1 MVYKCLNGLPPRYLT
16 NLFNYTADVH
26 DYNTQNVTDNLL
38 AAPHTALY
46 KRSFSYY
53 GASVWNSLPSD
64 LRTCNN
70 IRLFKSQLSSYLK

>member
-1 MVYKCLNGLPPRYLT
+1 MVYKCLNGLAPRYLT

-38 AAPHTALY
+38 ALPAPHTALY

-53 GASVWNSLPSD
+53 GASLWNSLPSD
-64 LRTCNN
+64 
-70 IRLFKSQLSSYLK
+70 